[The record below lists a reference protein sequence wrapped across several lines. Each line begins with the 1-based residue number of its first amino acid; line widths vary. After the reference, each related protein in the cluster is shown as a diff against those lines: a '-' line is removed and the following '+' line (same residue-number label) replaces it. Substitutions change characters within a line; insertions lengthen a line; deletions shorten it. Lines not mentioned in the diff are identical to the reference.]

1 MGKARIRKRKPVRHK
16 QMRGAERELGESM
29 GLQIDM
35 SSAFIEL
42 AHFEGNDI
50 LILDREVVAM
60 RMEVSGSMA
69 WVPTLRGIMKWQP
82 ERSWA
87 AVDKG
92 AIPFLMNGADCMGAG
107 IHIADPSIPSG
118 GFVWIR
124 DQDTGAPLASGI
136 AMVDGEEMMDMTK
149 GKAISTIHCIGDD
162 LWAVET

>member
-1 MGKARIRKRKPVRHK
+1 MGEARIRKRKPVRHK
-16 QMRGAERELGESM
+16 QMRDAERELGESM

-50 LILDREVVAM
+50 MMLDREIVAM
-60 RMEVSGSMA
+60 RIEVSGSMA
-69 WVPTLRGIMKWQP
+69 WVPTLRGIMKWEP

-107 IHIADPSIPSG
+107 IHIADPPLSLQVVLSG
-118 GFVWIR
+118 LGIR
-124 DQDTGAPLASGI
+124 IQGRHWHLESPWWMARR
-136 AMVDGEEMMDMTK
+136 
-149 GKAISTIHCIGDD
+149 
-162 LWAVET
+162 